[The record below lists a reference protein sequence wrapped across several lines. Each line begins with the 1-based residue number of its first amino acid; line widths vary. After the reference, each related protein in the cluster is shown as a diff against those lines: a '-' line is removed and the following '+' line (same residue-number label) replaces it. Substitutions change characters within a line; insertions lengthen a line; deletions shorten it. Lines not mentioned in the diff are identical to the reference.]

1 MTVTFPQGVLG
12 VVPAFQLRNLQVY
25 MYYPPPSPTLHG
37 TVTSGLGLGA
47 GVCYRPRDPHL
58 GRMGSGLADPGGVG
72 GLCE

>member
-37 TVTSGLGLGA
+37 TVTST
-47 GVCYRPRDPHL
+47 
-58 GRMGSGLADPGGVG
+58 LADLTPRKDGVRP
-72 GLCE
+72 C

>member
-37 TVTSGLGLGA
+37 TVTSGLGLGKLMMA
-47 GVCYRPRDPHL
+47 KL
-58 GRMGSGLADPGGVG
+58 
-72 GLCE
+72 